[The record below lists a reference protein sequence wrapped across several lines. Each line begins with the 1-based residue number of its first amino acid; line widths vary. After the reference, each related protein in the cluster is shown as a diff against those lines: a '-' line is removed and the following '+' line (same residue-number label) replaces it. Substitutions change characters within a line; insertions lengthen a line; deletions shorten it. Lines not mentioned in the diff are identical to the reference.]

1 MRDRVSDQRQTES
14 GQEKMTDYAELLAT
28 KSAELAELTKAFN
41 AKEYVLAE
49 TLCRDL
55 SADFAMLALIAR
67 NLRGV

>member
-1 MRDRVSDQRQTES
+1 
-14 GQEKMTDYAELLAT
+14 MTDYAELLAT

-49 TLCRDL
+49 TLCRDM
-55 SADFAMLALIAR
+55 SADFSMLALIAR